1 MDVSVEPR
9 VIELK
14 LPPGQYEQLAT
25 VAHARQ
31 ISAVELAQMAVCEW
45 LEEQTKLE
53 RARTLMR
60 ELGWGLGQG
69 QSARDVAR
77 DHDLYLYPKQQA

>member
-1 MDVSVEPR
+1 MDIFVESK
-9 VIELK
+9 VIELT

-31 ISAVELAQMAVCEW
+31 ISAVELAQMALFEW

-53 RARTLMR
+53 RAHLLMR
-60 ELGWGLGQG
+60 ELGWGLGQ
-69 QSARDVAR
+69 DVAR
-77 DHDLYLYPKQQA
+77 NHDVYLYARQHA